1 MRPCDSCLLGA
12 HMLLVT
18 QVPALPVD
26 QLKLLCPKL
35 SAVVCLHRIEQA
47 FLEHKASVSSAK
59 GHSIVLSE

>member
-1 MRPCDSCLLGA
+1 
-12 HMLLVT
+12 MLLVT